1 METDVPAPELA
12 DLGALAPDP
21 VRAVFRT
28 ALRDMLLL
36 LAVLAV
42 LGVTVGE
49 LVAGLPGVWGALLGL
64 GVTVVFSGTTV
75 VSMLATAHASPAT
88 TGSVIMGAWL
98 AKMIVVIGLLA
109 VLRELDFYHHTVF
122 GVVLLAGVIGSAL
135 LDYRAVSRG
144 RVPYVQPAP
153 D

>member
-1 METDVPAPELA
+1 MPAPELA

-88 TGSVIMGAWL
+88 TGSIIMGAWL
-98 AKMIVVIGLLA
+98 LKMIVAIALLA
-109 VLRELDFYHHTVF
+109 VLRDLDFYHRVVF
-122 GVVLLAGVIGSAL
+122 AVVLLIGVLGSAL
-135 LDYRAVSRG
+135 LDYRAVRRG
-144 RVPYVQPAP
+144 RVPYTNPSP
-153 D
+153 N

>member
-1 METDVPAPELA
+1 MPAPELA

-36 LAVLAV
+36 LAVLGV
-42 LGVTVGE
+42 LGVVVGA

-88 TGSVIMGAWL
+88 TGSIIMGAWL
-98 AKMIVVIGLLA
+98 LKMIVVIALLA
-109 VLRELDFYHHTVF
+109 VLRDLDFYHRVVF
-122 GVVLLAGVIGSAL
+122 AVVLLIGVLGSAL
-135 LDYRAVSRG
+135 LDYRAVRRG
-144 RVPYVQPAP
+144 RVPYTNPSP
-153 D
+153 N